1 MKISSKDKYE
11 FIDAKNIVVSAFS
24 KAEFDALIAKC
35 GEEGLAD

>member
-1 MKISSKDKYE
+1 LPKEKYK

-35 GEEGLAD
+35 GKEGLAD